1 MLISN
6 HNCRNRIAKKSLC
19 SCAIL
24 LDKTHYMAIGEI
36 FYGKK
41 MTVLTSVQRMFN
53 SFTMINIAYRSLL
66 EVIGDEIYYCLRVEP
81 LCLACEIG
89 DPSQHHH
96 SCMEPL
102 EDMLLE
108 QFEDIIQTMD
118 NKTILEQ
125 WNTNLSQRSIDVD
138 ILYLPEEWRR
148 DNYFLY
154 DIQEYILQK

>member
-1 MLISN
+1 
-6 HNCRNRIAKKSLC
+6 
-19 SCAIL
+19 
-24 LDKTHYMAIGEI
+24 
-36 FYGKK
+36 

-66 EVIGDEIYYCLRVEP
+66 EVIGDKVYNSLTVEP
-81 LCLACEIG
+81 PCLACEIE